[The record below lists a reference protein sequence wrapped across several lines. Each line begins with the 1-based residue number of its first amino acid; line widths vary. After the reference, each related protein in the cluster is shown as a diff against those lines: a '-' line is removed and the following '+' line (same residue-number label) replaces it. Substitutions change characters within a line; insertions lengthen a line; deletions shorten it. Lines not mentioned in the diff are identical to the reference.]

1 MSNFIPKALSKLTR
15 FPVIALPYK
24 RRNEAMPNEIMVDYD
39 TGGIYVK
46 DEFGN
51 IINLSGTINAS
62 SVYIMKEN
70 GDIISL
76 QTLLNELMVRF
87 LEVEEVSEL
96 AIFKIPRDAQFDLK
110 SVVLK
115 NNLVQ
120 VYNFDQ
126 ASENSIPIKHD
137 DRISWVDRDT
147 LLAEAG
153 IAISAEG
160 TFEILDAR
168 IETTIDFH
176 SVAISE
182 VSDSDNNPI
191 DNANGEYSQTIDDYI
206 WERKISETEIYTA
219 SYNKNATDPNEA
231 WKLVDIDNNPLKG
244 TITPTSS
251 VSYDVILIQN
261 KKQTTNVLDNLDLNV
276 YLPGDTGDLTYSKII
291 WKVLTGDEP
300 PVLNFFTT
308 KMGNNGQDN
317 IVEALN
323 IVWEYAEDYQPAPN
337 VNNFYT
343 LETWNNGED
352 WFGRVVRMGKTNHE
366 VDEDYLKANYYNK
379 IEVDNY
385 TSWDIRL

>member
-15 FPVIALPYK
+15 FPIIALPYN
-24 RRNEAMPNEIMVDYD
+24 RRSEAMPNEIMIDYD
-39 TGGIYVK
+39 TGGIYAK

-51 IINLSGTINAS
+51 IINLSGSINAS
-62 SVYIMKEN
+62 SVYVVKDN

-96 AIFKIPRDAQFDLK
+96 AIFKIPREAQFDLK

-126 ASENSIPIKHD
+126 APEHTIPIKQD
-137 DRISWVDRDT
+137 DRIAWVDRDA

-160 TFEILDAR
+160 SFEILDTKV
-168 IETTIDFH
+168 ITNIDFL
-176 SVAISE
+176 SVAISN
-182 VSDSDNNPI
+182 VTDADNNPI
-191 DNANGEYSQTIDDYI
+191 ANANGEYTSTASDYV
-206 WERKISETEIYTA
+206 WERVVSETEKYTA
-219 SYNKNATDPNEA
+219 TYNPDVEVSEA
-231 WKLVDIDNNPLKG
+231 WKLVDINNKPLKG
-244 TITPTSS
+244 TVTPTSS
-251 VSYDVILIQN
+251 ITYDVSLIQN
-261 KKQTTNVLDNLDLNV
+261 KKQRTNVLDELELGV

-291 WKVLTGDEP
+291 WKLLTGDKP

-308 KMGNNGQDN
+308 KKGNNNQDN

-323 IVWEYAEDYQPAPN
+323 IVWEYSEDYQPAPN

-343 LETWNNGED
+343 FETWNNGED
-352 WFGRVVRMGKTNHE
+352 WFGRVVRMGKTTHE
-366 VDEDYLKANYYNK
+366 VDEQFLMDNFYTKS
-379 IEVDNY
+379 EVDSIS
-385 TSWDIRL
+385 SWDIRL